1 MNPLHTRRF
10 TTLAILALL
19 FATLACNALTDAVSQ
34 NPAVATAQVVATQA
48 AEAGELFGTAQALA
62 TEANLGDVAATAQA
76 LATQANLGDVAA
88 TAQALATEANLGDA
102 AATAQ
107 AAATEALGSLGTP
120 PPDIPLVEGET
131 KDVFAMESLLTYST
145 PLAFD
150 EVVAFYKEA
159 MPANG
164 WEFQKDSSLEMGE
177 LAVLNFTRSDRSAIV
192 TISVDAANKQTLVN
206 IVIAQK

>member
-10 TTLAILALL
+10 TTLAIIALL
-19 FATLACNALTDAVSQ
+19 FATLACNALSDAISQ

-164 WEFQKDSSLEMGE
+164 WEYLKDSSLEMGE
-177 LAVLNFTRSDRSAIV
+177 LAVLNFSRAGRDASVTV
-192 TISVDAANKQTLVN
+192 TINPTSKETSVNV
-206 IVIAQK
+206 IVIAK